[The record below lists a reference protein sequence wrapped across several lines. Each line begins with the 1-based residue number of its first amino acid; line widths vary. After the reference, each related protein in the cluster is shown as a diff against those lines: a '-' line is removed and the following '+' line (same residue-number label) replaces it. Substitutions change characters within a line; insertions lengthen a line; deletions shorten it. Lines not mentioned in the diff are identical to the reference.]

1 MVRWALISGVD
12 SSETVACALQAVDAL
27 RNAGVRAAGFVQVRF
42 RDEEGRK
49 LYDVMRLQTGER
61 LPLAK
66 PAPPA
71 KTPEEAGCSLVFCE
85 GSFDVARRWLEED
98 APGAKVLV
106 VDNIGKTELEG
117 KGNAAALAWALGRP
131 DDVVVLFCTRRSQLS
146 QVFERFPLGDAMVAG
161 LELPASAGEID
172 AFKAALI
179 QSVRAS

>member
-1 MVRWALISGVD
+1 MARWALICGVD
-12 SSETVACALQAVDAL
+12 SSETVACALDAVEAL
-27 RNAGVRAAGFVQVRF
+27 RQAGVRAAGFVQVRL
-42 RDEEGRK
+42 RDDEGRK
-49 LYDVMRLQTGER
+49 RYDVMRLGTGAR
-61 LPLAK
+61 LPLAL

-71 KTPEEAGCSLVFCE
+71 KTPEDAGCSLVFRE
-85 GSFDVARRWLEED
+85 EVFEIARRWLEED

-106 VDNIGKTELEG
+106 VDSIGKVELEG

-161 LELPASAGEID
+161 LELPAGPGEID

-179 QSVRAS
+179 RGARAS